1 MSGDTLIGTAAGA
14 ESTICHVCWQA
25 AVGRE
30 FFAQTL
36 LYGRV
41 RERLIRAHGK
51 PGRQLLHY
59 VLLPTEIHVLA
70 QLPAGESAGD
80 LARSIGNVVSR
91 WVRQS
96 QPFRSPVLAG
106 PYRAHVIGTTDELLA
121 DVRMLSWRAVR
132 MGACKSPNQY
142 PHSALRYALGL
153 SPVQGFDSRCVL
165 RLFGTTVPTARA
177 ALRAWVARP
186 PTELEWREWD
196 LTRGLSLAL
205 GSVGPH
211 QQMAREVRAV
221 GAAALVAAGGD
232 GIDGALRL
240 LETWVAFQLALRAP
254 PRVCGRQASVSAR
267 GRALVACLAVK
278 HQLCSAS
285 AVARHFGRAKAT
297 LSEQMAVCRTCQ
309 VDRTIIATA
318 ARRIVEE
325 VATRPQRDGPARQH
339 RLT

>member
-1 MSGDTLIGTAAGA
+1 MEAAAAA
-14 ESTICHVCWQA
+14 ESSFCHVCWQA

-30 FFAQTL
+30 FFAQPA

-51 PGRQLLHY
+51 GGRELLHY
-59 VLLPTEIHVLA
+59 VLLPTEIHVLTK
-70 QLPAGESAGD
+70 LPPGETAGD
-80 LARSIGNVVSR
+80 LARAVGNVISR

-96 QPFRSPVLAG
+96 QPLRSPVLAG
-106 PYRAHVIGTTDELLA
+106 PYRAHVIGSLEELLA
-121 DVRMLSWRAVR
+121 DVRMLSWRPAK
-132 MGACKSPNQY
+132 MGACKSPSQY
-142 PHSALRYALGL
+142 PHSALRFALGL
-153 SPVQGFDSRCVL
+153 SPVQGFDSRCML
-165 RLFGTTVPTARA
+165 RLFGTTVPAARA
-177 ALRAWVARP
+177 ALRACVARS

-205 GSVGPH
+205 GSVGPQ
-211 QQMAREVRAV
+211 QQMAREVRTA

-240 LETWVAFQLALRAP
+240 LQTWVATQLSLRAA
-254 PRVCGRQASVSAR
+254 PRVCGRKASVSAR
-267 GRALVACLAVK
+267 ARALVACLAVK
-278 HQLCSAS
+278 HRLCSAS

-309 VDRTIIATA
+309 IDRLVIATA

-325 VATRPQRDGPARQH
+325 VAAQSRRDGAAQLH